1 MSSALLSPCRHL
13 QASVSL
19 RSSFA
24 GTVFPTELLE
34 AEAVLLSAE
43 NHSSFRSSTSVPAL
57 LHALTPMVAA
67 ACARATLLR
76 LPGNETDQ
84 LLLHRMAQEVVDSLA
99 AAAEPTMRPREPHA
113 YQYPALLAL
122 AASAS
127 SDGASLCDA
136 HRGDHSSC
144 SSMHAGA
151 SIQAMQPTDSDMDSS
166 RGTAG
171 SSQSLP
177 LQLQHMGV
185 GRQGSAG
192 SGSRDAAMADMTL
205 PVPLV
210 PLYHALS
217 APFLPAPLEGACSDL
232 PAVLSGLQ
240 ARGNKVV
247 NMRHRRGDSSSTGS
261 GGNRH
266 PAVVYR
272 Q

>member
-1 MSSALLSPCRHL
+1 M
-13 QASVSL
+13 
-19 RSSFA
+19 
-24 GTVFPTELLE
+24 
-34 AEAVLLSAE
+34 LLSAE
-43 NHSSFRSSTSVPAL
+43 NHSSCRSSTIVPTL
-57 LHALTPMVAA
+57 LHAPTPMVAA

-76 LPGNETDQ
+76 LPGNETEQ
-84 LLLHRMAQEVVDSLA
+84 LLLQRMAQEVVNSLG
-99 AAAEPTMRPREPHA
+99 AAAEPTIRPRELHA
-113 YQYPALLAL
+113 CQYPALLAL

-127 SDGASLCDA
+127 SDGASLCEA
-136 HRGDHSSC
+136 HRSDHSSC
-144 SSMHAGA
+144 SSMHADA
-151 SIQAMQPTDSDMDSS
+151 SIQAMQPTDSDVDSS

-210 PLYHALS
+210 LQYYALS

-240 ARGNKVV
+240 ATGN
-247 NMRHRRGDSSSTGS
+247 M
-261 GGNRH
+261 
-266 PAVVYR
+266 AVKER
-272 Q
+272 KKERDTP